1 MANTVP
7 PIPPTPPTLA
17 GSPAPAPP
25 ALTVANPPPGLSQV
39 APGTAIQGT
48 VISAGAPGA
57 FGIQTPVGTLSALS
71 NLALPNNAILSLLL
85 QSLGPQARLLI
96 TAINGQPPGPLVP
109 TQPGAIPS
117 ALTPGTAV
125 PTPPVSVG
133 TAPVITAIVLP
144 NAASRIQS
152 GSPQLTPTTGPQGN
166 TTPTIPGAAPAITAG
181 SALAQLAKTAATKTG
196 ISTASRAS
204 VGGNTPAASTGVPS
218 GTAPGT
224 THGTTHGTAQNTH
237 SAGTQIPVRIT
248 TIQPSVPG
256 TTTPLLPSLSPTPL
270 SAGQTLTGIV
280 TGTTLAG
287 QATIQTPAGQL
298 SIPMAN
304 VPPVGSSITFEITGQ
319 PVPPSV
325 LNTTPTTALD
335 IYALS
340 REWPALKEAL
350 QVLQESQ
357 PGIAQQ
363 LINMVIPRLDIQL
376 AANIL
381 FFLAGLRG
389 GDIRSWLGEDAMR
402 ALEDS
407 RPDVARQLRSEFGQL
422 ARVAEDSSS
431 NDWRHML
438 IPLNTGDAIEPI
450 HMFMRQRKKK
460 DGDDGDTETRF
471 VIDVGLSQL
480 GRIQL
485 DGLIGERNKR
495 LDLIVRSH
503 NPLPSSMQNDIRT
516 IYISA
521 GEITGM
527 TGGLSF
533 QAAPPNFLEPQTPE
547 APDSGAGIIA

>member
-48 VISAGAPGA
+48 VISAEASGV

-96 TAINGQPPGPLVP
+96 TAINGQPPRPLVP
-109 TQPGAIPS
+109 TQSSATPS

-125 PTPPVSVG
+125 PTPTVAVG

-166 TTPTIPGAAPAITAG
+166 TTPTIPGTAPAFTAG
-181 SALAQLAKTAATKTG
+181 SALAQLAKTAATKIG

-204 VGGNTPAASTGVPS
+204 VGGNTPAASTGAPS
-218 GTAPGT
+218 
-224 THGTTHGTAQNTH
+224 GTTHGTAQNTH

-256 TTTPLLPSLSPTPL
+256 TTTPLLSSLSPTPL

-287 QATIQTPAGQL
+287 QATIQTPAGQI

-304 VPPVGSSITFEITGQ
+304 VPPIGSSITFEITGQ

-407 RPDVARQLRSEFGQL
+407 RPDVARQLRTEFGQL
-422 ARVAEDSSS
+422 ARVTEDSSS

-503 NPLPSSMQNDIRT
+503 NPLPGSMQNDIRT

-533 QAAPPNFLEPQTPE
+533 QAAPPNFIEPKTPE

>member
-48 VISAGAPGA
+48 VISAEASGV

-96 TAINGQPPGPLVP
+96 TAINGQPPRPLVP
-109 TQPGAIPS
+109 TQSSATPS

-125 PTPPVSVG
+125 PTPTVSVG

-152 GSPQLTPTTGPQGN
+152 GGPQLTPTTGPQGN
-166 TTPTIPGAAPAITAG
+166 TTPTIPGAAPG
-181 SALAQLAKTAATKTG
+181 SSLAQLAKTAATKIG

-256 TTTPLLPSLSPTPL
+256 TTTTLLPSLSPTPL
-270 SAGQTLTGIV
+270 SEGQTLTGIV

-287 QATIQTPAGQL
+287 QATIQTLAGQL

-407 RPDVARQLRSEFGQL
+407 RPNVARQLRTEFGQL

-450 HMFMRQRKKK
+450 HMFMRQRKKE

-503 NPLPSSMQNDIRT
+503 NPLPGSMQNDIRT

>member
-39 APGTAIQGT
+39 TPGTAIQGT
-48 VISAGAPGA
+48 VISVEASGA
-57 FGIQTPVGTLSALS
+57 FGIQTPIGTLSALS

-109 TQPGAIPS
+109 TQSGATPS

-152 GSPQLTPTTGPQGN
+152 GGPQLTPTTGPQGN
-166 TTPTIPGAAPAITAG
+166 TTPTIPGTAPAFTAG
-181 SALAQLAKTAATKTG
+181 SALAQLAKTAATKIG

-204 VGGNTPAASTGVPS
+204 VGGNTPAASTGAPS
-218 GTAPGT
+218 
-224 THGTTHGTAQNTH
+224 GTTHGTAQNTH

-256 TTTPLLPSLSPTPL
+256 TTTPLLSSLSPTPL

-287 QATIQTPAGQL
+287 QATIQTPAGQI

-304 VPPVGSSITFEITGQ
+304 VPPIGSSITFEITGQ

-407 RPDVARQLRSEFGQL
+407 RPDVARQLRTEFGQL
-422 ARVAEDSSS
+422 ARVTEDSSS

-503 NPLPSSMQNDIRT
+503 NPLPGSMQNDIRT

>member
-1 MANTVP
+1 
-7 PIPPTPPTLA
+7 
-17 GSPAPAPP
+17 
-25 ALTVANPPPGLSQV
+25 LTVANPPPGLSQV

-48 VISAGAPGA
+48 VISAEASGV

-96 TAINGQPPGPLVP
+96 TAINGQPPRPLVP
-109 TQPGAIPS
+109 TQSSATPS

-125 PTPPVSVG
+125 PTPTVSVG

-152 GSPQLTPTTGPQGN
+152 GGPQLTPTTGPQGNTTPAIPGIVLPNAASRIQSGGPQLTPTTSPQGN

-181 SALAQLAKTAATKTG
+181 SALAQLAKTAATKIG

-204 VGGNTPAASTGVPS
+204 VGGKTPEASTGVPS
-218 GTAPGT
+218 GTA
-224 THGTTHGTAQNTH
+224 HGTAQNTH

-256 TTTPLLPSLSPTPL
+256 TTTTLLPSLSPTPL
-270 SAGQTLTGIV
+270 SEGQTLTGIV

-287 QATIQTPAGQL
+287 QATIQTLAGQL

-304 VPPVGSSITFEITGQ
+304 VPPVGSSITFKITGE

-407 RPDVARQLRSEFGQL
+407 RPNVARQLRTEFGQL

-503 NPLPSSMQNDIRT
+503 NPLPGSMQNDIRT

-533 QAAPPNFLEPQTPE
+533 QAAPPNFIEPKTPE

>member
-48 VISAGAPGA
+48 VISAEASGA
-57 FGIQTPVGTLSALS
+57 FGVQTPVGTLSALS

-96 TAINGQPPGPLVP
+96 TAINGQPPRPLVP
-109 TQPGAIPS
+109 TQSSATPS

-125 PTPPVSVG
+125 PTPTVSVG

-152 GSPQLTPTTGPQGN
+152 GGPQLTPTTSPQGN

-181 SALAQLAKTAATKTG
+181 SALAQLAKTAATKIG

-204 VGGNTPAASTGVPS
+204 VGGKTPAASTGVPS
-218 GTAPGT
+218 GTA
-224 THGTTHGTAQNTH
+224 HGTAQNTH

-256 TTTPLLPSLSPTPL
+256 TTTTLLPSLSPTPL
-270 SAGQTLTGIV
+270 SEGQTLTGIV

-287 QATIQTPAGQL
+287 QATIQTLAGQL

-304 VPPVGSSITFEITGQ
+304 VPPVGSSITFKITGE

-407 RPDVARQLRSEFGQL
+407 RPNVARQLRTEFGQL

-450 HMFMRQRKKK
+450 HMFMRQRNKK

-503 NPLPSSMQNDIRT
+503 NPLPGSMQNDIRT